1 MTASTLGTIGS
12 LTASNLFGK
21 RRVALLFVLPVL
33 LILLAVTI
41 RVLVG
46 QDDGVTQTLLQFFA
60 LSPVVPLL
68 CLIAGTGVIG
78 PEIDDGSIIYLLA
91 KPVPR
96 WAIVVTKFV
105 VAVVCV
111 GIFAALPTFVAGLVM
126 SGFDGSIAVGFAVAA
141 LVAGVAYSALFLLL
155 AVISRHAV
163 VWELV
168 YALVW
173 ESLVGTYVP
182 GAKSISIQQWALA
195 VADKLIAADTIEP
208 AVGLGAGTL
217 LLLVVTVGSV
227 LLAGQRLRSLT
238 LVEV

>member
-78 PEIDDGSIIYLLA
+78 PEIDDGSIIYILA

-105 VAVVCV
+105 VAVGCV
-111 GIFAALPTFVAGLVM
+111 AIFAALPTFIAGLVL
-126 SGFDGSIAVGFAVAA
+126 SGFDGSIAVGFGAAA

-163 VWELV
+163 V
-168 YALVW
+168 
-173 ESLVGTYVP
+173 
-182 GAKSISIQQWALA
+182 
-195 VADKLIAADTIEP
+195 
-208 AVGLGAGTL
+208 
-217 LLLVVTVGSV
+217 
-227 LLAGQRLRSLT
+227 
-238 LVEV
+238 

>member
-33 LILLAVTI
+33 LVLLAVTI

-46 QDDGVTQTLLQFFA
+46 QDDGVTQTLLQYFA
-60 LSPVVPLL
+60 LSPIVPLL

-78 PEIDDGSIIYLLA
+78 PEIDDGSIIYILA

-105 VAVVCV
+105 VAVGCV
-111 GIFAALPTFVAGLVM
+111 ALFAALPTFIAGLVL
-126 SGFDGSIAVGFAVAA
+126 SGFDGSIAVGFAAAA

-163 VWELV
+163 VWGLV

-227 LLAGQRLRSLT
+227 LLAGRRLRSLT

>member
-1 MTASTLGTIGS
+1 MTGTIAS

-21 RRVALLFVLPVL
+21 RRVLLLFVLPVL
-33 LILLAVTI
+33 LVLIALTI
-41 RVLVG
+41 RILVG
-46 QDDGVTQTLLQFFA
+46 QDDGITQMLLQYFA
-60 LSPVVPLL
+60 LSPIVPLL

-78 PEIDDGSIIYLLA
+78 PEIDDGSIVYLLA

-96 WAIVVTKFV
+96 WVIVVTKFA
-105 VAVVCV
+105 VAVLCV
-111 GIFAALPTFVAGLVM
+111 GLFAALPTFVAGVIM
-126 SGFDGSIAVGFAVAA
+126 SGFDGTIAAGFGLGA

-163 VWELV
+163 VWGLV

-182 GAKSISIQQWALA
+182 GARNVSIQQWSLA
-195 VADKLIAADTIEP
+195 VSDKLITADTIEP
-208 AVGLGAGTL
+208 AVGLGTGTL
-217 LLLVVTVGSV
+217 LLLVVTVASV
-227 LLAGQRLRSLT
+227 VLAGRRLRSLT